1 MAVSALLASLLLA
14 QASAPAAT
22 VDVAYDDLMA
32 GKAAAAIDK
41 IEHGDVRDA
50 KHPAALINL
59 GIAYA
64 RVGRTAEAR
73 ALFEAAANSDE
84 RYRLETADSKWI
96 DSRDLA
102 RQAVAM
108 LDRGELTSTQFA
120 AR

>member
-14 QASAPAAT
+14 QSAPATT

-32 GKAAAAIDK
+32 GNVSAAIDK
-41 IEHGDVRDA
+41 IERSDA
-50 KHPAALINL
+50 RVQNPAAASINL

-64 RVGRTAEAR
+64 RAGRTADAR
-73 ALFEAAANSDE
+73 AMFEAAVNSDA
-84 RYRLETADSKWI
+84 RCRLETSTGEWI

-102 RQAVAM
+102 RRALAM
-108 LDRGELTSTQFA
+108 LDKGAFSTGQLA